1 MKYVI
6 AGGSGFLGR
15 PLTRELMGKGH
26 EVVVLT
32 RGPARSEGGIR
43 QVTWPGVPGGADTA
57 AEWEREIDGADGVVN
72 LAGAGIADKRWSA
85 ARKQEL
91 RQSRTD
97 STRALVGAIRAA
109 SRRPAVF
116 LSGSAIGY
124 YGPQPE
130 DGPPLDES
138 APPGSDFL
146 STLAVEWEHE
156 AHAASTLGCRV
167 IILRTGVALARD
179 GGALEKLIPPFKL
192 FVGGPI
198 GSGRQVLSWIHR
210 ADWIELVVWLLR
222 REDAVGVYN
231 ATAPNPV
238 TNAEF
243 SNALGEA
250 LGRPSWLPVP
260 GVALKALV
268 GEMAGPALLAGQR
281 VLPKRA
287 LEQGFT
293 FQYPDIQ
300 SAMNAA
306 VRQK

>member
-1 MKYVI
+1 MKYVV

-15 PLTRELMGKGH
+15 PLTRELMAKGH
-26 EVVVLT
+26 DVVVLT
-32 RGPARSEGGIR
+32 RGAAKSAEGIR
-43 QVTWPGVPGGADTA
+43 QVTWPGAPGTSDSA
-57 AEWEREIDGADGVVN
+57 WEREIDGADGVIN

-85 ARKQEL
+85 VRKEEL

-109 SRRPAVF
+109 TTRPAVF
-116 LSGSAIGY
+116 LSGSAIGF

-130 DGPPLDES
+130 DGPALDET

-146 STLAVEWEHE
+146 STLAVEWESE
-156 AHAASTLGCRV
+156 AQAAAALGCRV
-167 IILRTGVALARD
+167 VILRTGVALAKD

-192 FVGGPI
+192 FGGGPL

-210 ADWIELVVWLLR
+210 TDWIELVVWLLR

-231 ATAPNPV
+231 ATAPQPV

-243 SNALGEA
+243 SKALGEA

-260 GVALKALV
+260 GFALKAIV

-281 VLPKRA
+281 VIPKHA
-287 LEQGFT
+287 LDQGFT
-293 FQYPDIQ
+293 FQYQDIR
-300 SAMNAA
+300 SAMKAA
-306 VRQK
+306 VSK

>member
-15 PLTRELMGKGH
+15 PLTRELMAKGH
-26 EVVVLT
+26 AVVVLT
-32 RGPARSEGGIR
+32 RGAARSEGGIR
-43 QVTWPGVPGGADTA
+43 QVTWPGAPDAADSA
-57 AEWEREIDGADGVVN
+57 WEREIDGADGVIN
-72 LAGAGIADKRWSA
+72 LAGAGIADKRWSE

-109 SRRPAVF
+109 TRRPAVF
-116 LSGSAIGY
+116 LSGSAIGF

-130 DGPPLDES
+130 DGPALDET

-146 STLAVEWEHE
+146 STLAVEWEGE
-156 AHAASTLGCRV
+156 AQAAAALGCRV
-167 IILRTGVALARD
+167 VILRTGVALAKD
-179 GGALEKLIPPFKL
+179 GGALEKMIPAFKL
-192 FVGGPI
+192 FGGGPM
-198 GSGRQVLSWIHR
+198 GSGRQVLSWIAR
-210 ADWIELVVWLLR
+210 TDWIELVVWLLR

-231 ATAPNPV
+231 ATAPQPV

-243 SNALGEA
+243 SKALGEA

-260 GVALKALV
+260 GFALKAIV

-281 VLPKRA
+281 VIPKHA
-287 LEQGFT
+287 LDQGFT
-293 FQYPDIQ
+293 FQYPDIR
-300 SAMNAA
+300 SAMKAA
-306 VRQK
+306 LQK